1 LSIAVTVVIGPHDGR
16 AETVR
21 FSYNCRVGDYKPFP
35 VNSHTIVALPGVP
48 INIQNTDTVGKRA
61 AQSVPAPKAVEPL
74 LERRIREAAVVT
86 RL

>member
-48 INIQNTDTVGKRA
+48 INILNTDTVGKSA
-61 AQSVPAPKAVEPL
+61 AQSVSAGEAVEPL
-74 LERRIREAAVVT
+74 LKRRIGEPSVVT
-86 RL
+86 RV